1 MGKNF
6 IEVNYLHI
14 SLERQPQCCIGGH
27 HCHLTFITAAL
38 RLNELTTTS
47 YVQGEK

>member
-14 SLERQPQCCIGGH
+14 SLESKSQCCIGGH
-27 HCHLTFITAAL
+27 HCHLTFITTAL
-38 RLNELTTTS
+38 QLNEVTTIL
-47 YVQGEK
+47 